1 MNDQTSIKD
10 NAAAQGGRTIVILVD
25 GLRPADEGGSVFAP
39 GTEGL
44 FLLRL
49 GALLASGAGGR
60 LVALKLVAVPE
71 DKSLSAYSTTAQ
83 ELRPELEREMLAAL
97 APGGEAISGAPAHSG
112 NGATALASSHPAYSF
127 ISPVVKVAPENELAV
142 EVRAFLAM
150 EPGAM
155 ALLPMRRARD
165 GGDPAWLR
173 RALRKPLPA
182 DVAWVRPPTG
192 GYEKDTP
199 FDTGM
204 RVLLPARGGP
214 QAELALSLSQDLVDV
229 LRAQVAILHVMQENM
244 PEIQRATEEAPFNEL
259 LERIRRARPGVE
271 RPRRIYVTGTNAVKT
286 VAQATEG
293 YDLLIMGAGGEAA
306 ADLGRFT
313 NSVARQS
320 KLALMAVKTRVP
332 VGPAIRAARKRARP
346 HAMQPE
352 ALSHIVDK
360 WFAENTFHA
369 NEFSDLARLVEI
381 KRQRGVTISVGLP
394 ALNEE
399 ETIGGVISVLKEAL
413 MEQVPLVDEI
423 VVIDSNSTDRT
434 REIAAEMGV
443 PVYIH
448 QEILPEAGEPLA
460 GKGEALW
467 KSLHVL
473 KGDII
478 AWVDTD
484 VANMHPQFVYGLIG
498 PLLREPRI
506 GYVKGY
512 YHRPIKMGDELQHE
526 GGGRVTELTVRPL
539 INLFYPLLSGM
550 VQPLAGEYAGRREV
564 LEQLPFFSGYGVE
577 TGLLI
582 DLLERYGLYS
592 IGQVNLEKRI
602 HRNRTLADL
611 SLTAFAIVQVVLTRL
626 QARARTNL
634 LEEVNR
640 SMKLIRF
647 ERDHLSLEVRRVRDV
662 ERPPIASIPAYR
674 ERAESLRLAA
684 AER

>member
-1 MNDQTSIKD
+1 MNDQTTLKD
-10 NAAAQGGRTIVILVD
+10 NMVAQGGRTIVILVD
-25 GLRPADEGGSVFAP
+25 SLRPTDEGGRVFAP
-39 GTEGL
+39 GTEGQ

-71 DKSLSAYSTTAQ
+71 GESLSAYSTRAQ
-83 ELRPELEREMLAAL
+83 ELRRELEREMLAAL
-97 APGGEAISGAPAHSG
+97 APGGDTVSDNATHTG
-112 NGATALASSHPAYSF
+112 NGTGPLLSYSF
-127 ISPVVKVAPENELAV
+127 ISPVVKVAPESDLAV
-142 EVRAFLAM
+142 EVRAFLAL

-165 GGDPAWLR
+165 GEPAWLR
-173 RALRKPLPA
+173 RALRKPLPS

-192 GYEKDTP
+192 GYGKETP

-229 LRAQVAILHVMQENM
+229 LRAQVAILHVMRENM
-244 PEIQRATEEAPFNEL
+244 PEIERATEEAPFNEL
-259 LERIRRARPGVE
+259 LDRIRRSRPGVE
-271 RPRRIYVTGTNAVKT
+271 RPRRIYVTGTDAVKS

-313 NSVARQS
+313 NAVARQS

-369 NEFSDLARLVEI
+369 NEFSDLNRLVEI

-434 REIAAEMGV
+434 REIAAELGV

-512 YHRPIKMGDELQHE
+512 YHRPIKVAGDLQHE

-539 INLFYPLLSGM
+539 INLFYPLLSGIA
-550 VQPLAGEYAGRREV
+550 QPLAGEYAGRREV

-582 DLLERYGLYS
+582 DLLERFGLYS

-626 QARARTNL
+626 QARARTHL

-647 ERDHLSLEVRRVRDV
+647 EREHLSLEVRRASDV
-662 ERPPIASIPAYR
+662 ERPPIITIPAYR
-674 ERAESLRLAA
+674 ERMESLKLAA
-684 AER
+684 AVER